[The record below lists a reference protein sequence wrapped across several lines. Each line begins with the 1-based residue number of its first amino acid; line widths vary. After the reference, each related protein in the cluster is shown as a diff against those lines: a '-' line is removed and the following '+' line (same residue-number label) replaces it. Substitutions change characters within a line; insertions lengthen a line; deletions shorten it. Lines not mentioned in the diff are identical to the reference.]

1 MIDPNTKTAI
11 DHFDKEIEWSKMVI
25 KQTIITVSI
34 VLLMIA
40 SFYVGHKFGEA
51 ARIEKECVIKNVEP

>member
-1 MIDPNTKTAI
+1 MIDPSTTNGI
-11 DHFDKEIEWSKMVI
+11 EQFDKEIEWSKIVI
-25 KQTIITVSI
+25 KQTIIIASI
-34 VLLMIA
+34 LFLMII